1 MPPVASRPASLRL
14 TATVLCALQLII
26 LAAAAPLAAQ
36 TPDAA
41 PRHPDSTLT
50 ASAGDTAF
58 RNWRGEVREHGRFG
72 SSFLLY
78 GRRYQVLVVTPMALD
93 VLAEDSLVIRQARA
107 CQAALQYSDAVVD
120 AAAEL
125 RPWAAFDSAAAAR
138 PSVAFTILPADP
150 VRMDCARGQMARFAA
165 IARGAVFGVPP
176 SYNPVFDAT
185 AAELRR
191 DGERMP
197 ALLHGAA
204 PVRKHA
210 IGAVVED
217 ETRQVRLYVPVE
229 AFAPYD
235 DGRTAELSLFVWSPA
250 DEAPDILRVPPEL
263 ARAVWAQFQP
273 WRARRLGH
281 DGAAPLDTLTLEF
294 AVPRDSVLRRAQSEY
309 RAGEWGLA
317 TSTVLGRL
325 ARLPLPRQR
334 EVRDGM
340 VLGAATFV
348 AYGYDDD
355 ATALLTDVLEFYPC
369 LTMAD
374 NAPEEMNRIIERVR
388 PRARCTSLSLP
399 MVAAAGLVPGGG
411 QLLTPGRRAY
421 GQTLLLSTL
430 GAFAA
435 AQGLH
440 AYSRN
445 AYQDYLA
452 NTGNTSTPAAADFRR
467 AELTRNIGNAVTIG
481 AISLWT
487 YAAVEGVVME
497 WLHKR
502 RIAEVQDF
510 GAPRGLRVSARAAPN
525 GFGFSVGFR

>member
-1 MPPVASRPASLRL
+1 MRRSASRVIRL
-14 TATVLCALQLII
+14 LLGMAVAV
-26 LAAAAPLAAQ
+26 PGAAQ
-36 TPDAA
+36 QVERA
-41 PRHPDSTLT
+41 PSHPDSTLT
-50 ASAGDTAF
+50 ASPRDTAF
-58 RNWRGEVREHGRFG
+58 RQWRDEVREHGRFG
-72 SSFLLY
+72 SSFLLF
-78 GRRYQVLVVTPMALD
+78 GQRYQVLVVTPMALD
-93 VLAEDSLVIRQARA
+93 VLAPDSLVVRQARG
-107 CQAALQYSDAVVD
+107 CQAALGYPESIIDS
-120 AAAEL
+120 AAAM
-125 RPWAAFDSAAAAR
+125 RPWAAFDSATAAR
-138 PSVAFTILPADP
+138 PTVAFTILPADP

-165 IARGAVFGVPP
+165 ITRGAVFGVPP
-176 SYNPVFDAT
+176 SYNPVYDAT
-185 AAELRR
+185 SAELRR
-191 DGERMP
+191 DGELIP
-197 ALLHGAA
+197 AVLTGSA

-210 IGAVVED
+210 VNAVVED

-235 DGRTAELSLFVWSPA
+235 DGRTADLSLLVWSPG

-273 WRARRLGH
+273 WRARQLGH
-281 DGAAPLDTLTLEF
+281 DGTPPLDTLTLEF
-294 AVPRDSVLRRAQSEY
+294 AEPRDTVLRRAHAQY
-309 RAGEWGLA
+309 RAGDWGLA

-348 AYGYDDD
+348 AYGYDED

-369 LTMAD
+369 LTMAAS
-374 NAPEEMNRIIERVR
+374 APDEMNRIIERAR
-388 PRARCTSLSLP
+388 PKARCTSVSLP
-399 MVAAAGLVPGGG
+399 LVAVAGLLPGGG

-440 AYSRN
+440 AYSRS
-445 AYQDYLA
+445 AYDDYLN
-452 NTGNTSTPAAADFRR
+452 NTGSTSTPAAADYRR
-467 AELTRNIGNAVTIG
+467 AELSRNIGNAVTIG

-487 YAAVEGVVME
+487 YAAVEGVVKE

-502 RIAEVQDF
+502 RVAEVQDF
-510 GAPRGLRVSARAAPN
+510 GAPRGLRISARAMPN
-525 GFGFSVGFR
+525 GLGLSVGFR